1 MSVDQLT
8 EATSSQLA
16 AGVLAVLS
24 GQNRETVA
32 VEHGVPVVELADAVQ
47 AYHAAGQAAL
57 EDHVQRRWNQVL
69 VEFSDW
75 DQAEAVAATQLA
87 AHLDRLRRDEVI
99 GDWWF
104 LRKHPCWR
112 LRIRTPGPATSL
124 IDSHSAAVAVTEML
138 SELAATSVIVG
149 WRNSPY
155 EPEHAAFGGPTAMAI
170 AHDLFCAD
178 SHGVLD
184 YVRAP
189 TPHIGRRE
197 LSIMLL
203 HALLHGAELDWFE
216 RGDVFHRVAQLR
228 PAPPASTRPD
238 AMEEF
243 NDNVQ
248 TLLRTSAHA
257 DSPLFDQGGPAAS
270 ATAWHDAFHTAGRRF
285 AAAAHGGQLDRG
297 LRALLAHVVIFHWNR
312 LGLSATTQGVLAR
325 AATAAFL
332 P

>member
-1 MSVDQLT
+1 MFVDQLT
-8 EATSSQLA
+8 EPMSSQLA
-16 AGVLAVLS
+16 AAVLAVLS
-24 GQNRETVA
+24 GQSRETA
-32 VEHGVPVVELADAVQ
+32 AAEHGVPVAGLDDAVQ
-47 AYHAAGQAAL
+47 AYRAAGQAAL
-57 EDHVQRRWNQVL
+57 ERLVQRRWNQVL
-69 VEFSDW
+69 VEFPDW
-75 DQAEAVAATQLA
+75 EQAETIAATQLA
-87 AHLDRLRRDEVI
+87 ARMDRLHRDETI

-112 LRIRTPGPATSL
+112 LRIRTPSL
-124 IDSHSAAVAVTEML
+124 IDPRSAELLVTEML
-138 SELAATSVIVG
+138 TELTATRVIAG

-189 TPHIGRRE
+189 TPRIGRRE

-203 HALLHGAELDWFE
+203 HALLRGAELDWFE
-216 RGDVFHRVAQLR
+216 RGDVFYRVAQLR
-228 PAPPASTRPD
+228 PAPQASTHTD
-238 AMEEF
+238 AME
-243 NDNVQ
+243 
-248 TLLRTSAHA
+248 TLTHDVRTLISASAHA
-257 DSPLFDQGGPAAS
+257 DNPLFDQSGPAAS
-270 ATAWHDAFHTAGRRF
+270 AAAWHHAFHTAGRRL
-285 AAAAHGGQLDRG
+285 ADAAHGGRLDRG
-297 LRALLAHVVIFHWNR
+297 LRALLTHVVIFHWNR